1 MGAPPPIQPAN
12 PLPQPYQV
20 GSVVTNPRP
29 NDFGFPMRKDE
40 FEILC
45 EGEISEARA
54 GRDLYIGSCVG
65 GVVGLVGVL
74 ATTDWATIW
83 QPERRVAFVVWGG
96 ILLIIV
102 AASATGACI
111 HQRRLTRTLRTSPYS
126 RLRSIISTYF
136 ESQTRD

>member
-1 MGAPPPIQPAN
+1 MSAPPPVQP
-12 PLPQPYQV
+12 PHPSPQPYQV

-29 NDFGFPMRKDE
+29 SDFGFPIRKDE

-65 GVVGLVGVL
+65 GVVGLLGVL
-74 ATTDWATIW
+74 ATTDWTTIW
-83 QPERRVAFVVWGG
+83 QPERRVAFVVWGA

-102 AASATGACI
+102 AASAAGACI
-111 HQRRLTRTLRTSPYS
+111 HQQRLTRTLRTSPYS
-126 RLRSIISTYF
+126 RLRSIISAYF
-136 ESQTRD
+136 ESQAP